1 MEKVIS
7 IFGDSIT
14 MGAWDLEKG
23 GWANRLRLFID
34 AEQFSGGTKDYFA
47 TYNLGVDGDTTA
59 GLLQRFKVEAEF
71 RNSSII
77 IFAIGSNDSVF
88 DKAKNIFLVP
98 LDEFEKNI
106 QKLID
111 GAKKISQTVIFLGA
125 GIVDEKKT
133 MPLAWA
139 SDYFQENKN
148 ILLYNQKIKEIAEK
162 NKVLYLDIFA
172 SLSEK
177 DLEDGVHP
185 NSGGHEKIF
194 LKVKD
199 FLLENRVI

>member
-1 MEKVIS
+1 MEKVIC

-34 AEQFSGGTKDYFA
+34 TEQLSGRIKDYFT
-47 TYNLGVDGDTTA
+47 TYNLGVDGDTTD
-59 GLLQRFKVEAEF
+59 GLLKRFKVEAEF
-71 RNSSII
+71 RNPSVI

-88 DKAKNIFLVP
+88 DKAKNKFLVP
-98 LDEFEKNI
+98 LDEFDKNI
-106 QKLID
+106 KQLIEE
-111 GAKKISQTVIFLGA
+111 AKNISQTVIFLGA

-139 SDYFQENKN
+139 SDFYQENKN
-148 ILLYNQKIKEIAEK
+148 ILSYNQKIKEIAEIK
-162 NKVLYLDIFA
+162 GVLYLDIFD

-185 NSGGHEKIF
+185 NPGGHEKIF
-194 LKVKD
+194 SQVKG
-199 FLLENRVI
+199 FLLENKII

>member
-1 MEKVIS
+1 MEKTIC

-23 GWANRLRLFID
+23 GWVNRLRLFID
-34 AEQFSGGTKDYFA
+34 IEQRSGAIKDYFA
-47 TYNLGVDGDTTA
+47 IYNLGVDGDTTA
-59 GLLQRFKVEAEF
+59 GLLQRFQAEAEF
-71 RNSSII
+71 RNSSIV

-88 DKAKNIFLVP
+88 DKAKNKFLVP
-98 LDEFEKNI
+98 LDEFEINI
-106 QKLID
+106 KKLID
-111 GAKKISQTVIFLGA
+111 EAKNISQTVIFLGA

-139 SDYFQENKN
+139 PDFYQENKN
-148 ILLYNQKIKEIAEK
+148 ILSYNQKTKELSEK
-162 NKVLYLDIFA
+162 NKVFYLDIFDL
-172 SLSEK
+172 LSME

-194 LKVKD
+194 SQVKV
-199 FLLENRVI
+199 FLLENMIV